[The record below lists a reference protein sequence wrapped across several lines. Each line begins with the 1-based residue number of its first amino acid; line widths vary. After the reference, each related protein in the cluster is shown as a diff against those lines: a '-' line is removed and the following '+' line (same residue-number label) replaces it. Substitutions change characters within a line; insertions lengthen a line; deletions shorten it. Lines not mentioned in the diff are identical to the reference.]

1 MDGDWQIGSKTAYE
15 YGRIANE
22 TAKVMKMV
30 DPDIQLVA
38 CGSSGRG
45 MPTFGE
51 WEMTVLD
58 LAYDNIDYI
67 SLHAY
72 YGNQANDPA
81 DFLANTMDMES
92 FIKSVI
98 AMCDAIKGKK
108 RSNKQITLSFDEW
121 NVWYHTLE
129 SDKSLEKWKHISPR
143 LEDVYNFED
152 ALLVG
157 SMMITLLKTVIVLK

>member
-1 MDGDWQIGSKTAYE
+1 MEWCNKVNVQPMMAVNLGTRGISAAKNLLEYCNFKGGTYWSDLRKKHGYQNPHNIKVWCLGNEMDGDWQIGSKTAYE

-81 DFLANTMDMES
+81 DFLL
-92 FIKSVI
+92 ILWI
-98 AMCDAIKGKK
+98 
-108 RSNKQITLSFDEW
+108 
-121 NVWYHTLE
+121 
-129 SDKSLEKWKHISPR
+129 WK
-143 LEDVYNFED
+143 
-152 ALLVG
+152 ALLNL
-157 SMMITLLKTVIVLK
+157 S

>member
-1 MDGDWQIGSKTAYE
+1 MEYCNFEGGTYWSDLRKKHGYEKPHNIKVWCLGNEMDGDWQIGSKTAYE

-22 TAKVMKMV
+22 TAKVMKMI
-30 DPDIQLVA
+30 DPDIKLVA

-45 MPTFGE
+45 MPTFGD

-72 YGNQANDPA
+72 YGNRANDPA
-81 DFLANTMDMES
+81 DYLANSMDMES
-92 FIKSVI
+92 FITSVI

-108 RSNKQITLSFDEW
+108 RSKNKLI
-121 NVWYHTLE
+121 Y
-129 SDKSLEKWKHISPR
+129 
-143 LEDVYNFED
+143 
-152 ALLVG
+152 LLTSG
-157 SMMITLLKTVIVLK
+157 MYGTTH